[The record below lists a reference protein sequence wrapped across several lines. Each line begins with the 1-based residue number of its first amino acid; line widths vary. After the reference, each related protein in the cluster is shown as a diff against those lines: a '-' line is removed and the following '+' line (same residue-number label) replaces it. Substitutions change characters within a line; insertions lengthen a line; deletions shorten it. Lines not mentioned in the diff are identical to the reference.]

1 MKRHSQ
7 HTDETFVHYKISKM
21 ENSVIQFKRLLRFSG
36 IFNIVGAFLFI
47 VPKVYESYL
56 SFFNRLTASMGVGG
70 NDISM
75 PSDRFHTLFINT
87 ACIDLVVIGGIV

>member
-1 MKRHSQ
+1 
-7 HTDETFVHYKISKM
+7 M

-56 SFFNRLTASMGVGG
+56 SFFNRLNASM
-70 NDISM
+70 
-75 PSDRFHTLFINT
+75 
-87 ACIDLVVIGGIV
+87 